1 MTESYP
7 EALFDRVEERAKR
20 AGAPLSPEADER
32 PEMAT
37 EPSHPESQDVAALED
52 HEEPAGLLPVK
63 AAGGGPARRRGFLA
77 PFGSRTFGPW
87 ELAFAAVVLA
97 ALGLRLF
104 ELSGRTM
111 HYDEAIHLHY
121 AWRLAN
127 SAGSVLGWPWIFGTD
142 YVHSAW
148 MHGPFQIEM
157 TAAFLQVFGDTDF
170 TARLG
175 YALFGT
181 ALVALPWFLRDHIGR
196 QGAILA
202 AVMLALSPVLLYFS
216 RFGRNDIIM
225 MFWAVALFTL
235 MWRYLHGGRRLNLYV
250 ASAVLALMF
259 ASKETAYLLVAI
271 FGFIAFVAAL
281 PYVLPWLRRSKF
293 LAREGTPVA
302 VFLLLF
308 TLTLP
313 QWSAL
318 IGMFQGLFG
327 LTLANPDPLTGN
339 NVANF
344 DGSAGMTGAPA
355 WQGSVLPIP
364 VVDMP
369 WILHAVVAV
378 AGLAI
383 LLWLV
388 SRGPLNHA
396 RVAGLV
402 GAPVMTAFAFAW
414 ILFRPYSGVD
424 PESSALLAAD
434 WAIFC
439 IALAVAVGLLVWS
452 RFTLGRAALLV
463 VLPAAAITIYALLF
477 TPVLNVQGLVDA
489 ILPSGVS
496 PGEVD
501 MGVPVNYVV
510 AAATLL
516 LTLAGSAALGIWW
529 LGRHWLICAFIF
541 YVIWT
546 ALYTTMFT
554 NLSGIFTGFWQGM
567 GYWIAQ
573 QDVARGNQPWYY
585 YFVGMSVYEILPLVF
600 GIAGIVYFLRRRDVL
615 GLALALWAVLSLA
628 AYTVATEKMPWLV
641 VNITTPF
648 VLVAAKYVG
657 EMLERLEWPSL
668 PTRPGG
674 DSKGA
679 PPPVPGTGG
688 AMEIGTLVVFIVT
701 PVIVLIAVYLFLLL
715 VDQARPFL
723 LEHWLLAAS
732 ALAASFVAA
741 LIFRLTG
748 MERAAPAAVLGLA
761 ALLLIFGSVGAFRA
775 AYTYDDTNVEVM
787 VYAQGSADIK
797 ETYFILEQEVY
808 PLAQGVRPV
817 KVDYD
822 VWYPL
827 QWYVRDHATDG
838 RLNFHCFELTS
849 DERPGCIVLPE
860 SLQEDGTFTFGN
872 AAALVVKDGHIGDDA
887 AVREQYRRQGPF
899 KELLWFPES
908 YRRPD
913 ENREEEPMHTQLAR
927 DFNFFRDSVSSRE
940 KWAEA
945 LNYVIFRELDT
956 PWYRSEYYA
965 YLP

>member
-1 MTESYP
+1 MTQSDAEQ
-7 EALFDRVEERAKR
+7 
-20 AGAPLSPEADER
+20 AGAISASLADGPLETAADPGEQ
-32 PEMAT
+32 
-37 EPSHPESQDVAALED
+37 ESQNAATAEDYGDTVDLPPGELEASA
-52 HEEPAGLLPVK
+52 PT
-63 AAGGGPARRRGFLA
+63 RRWG
-77 PFGSRTFGPW
+77 W
-87 ELAFAAVVLA
+87 YELAFAAVVVA

-157 TAAFLQVFGDTDF
+157 TAFILKVFGDTDF

-175 YALFGT
+175 YTLFGT
-181 ALVALPWFLRDHIGR
+181 ALVALPWFLRNHIGR

-202 AVMLALSPVLLYFS
+202 AAMLALSPVLLYFS

-235 MWRYLHGGRRLNLYV
+235 MWRYLHDGRRLHLYL

-271 FGFIAFVAAL
+271 FGFIAFVAAV
-281 PYVLPWLRRSKF
+281 PYVLPWLRRSES

-308 TLTLP
+308 TLTIP

-355 WQGSVLPIP
+355 WQGSVLPLP

-369 WILHAVVAV
+369 WILHGAFAV
-378 AGLAI
+378 AGLAV
-383 LLWLV
+383 LFWMV
-388 SRGPLNHA
+388 SRGPLNYA
-396 RVAGLV
+396 RVVGLV
-402 GAPVMTAFAFAW
+402 GTPVMSAFAFAW
-414 ILFRPYSGVD
+414 IMFRPYSGVD
-424 PESSALLAAD
+424 PDSAALLAAD
-434 WAIFC
+434 WVIFC
-439 IALAVAVGLLVWS
+439 IALAVAAGFIFWS
-452 RFTLGRAALLV
+452 RFPASRAALLV
-463 VLPAAAITIYALLF
+463 VLPAAAITVYSLLF
-477 TPVLNVQGLVDA
+477 TPVLNVPGLVDA
-489 ILPSGVS
+489 VLPSGVS
-496 PGEVD
+496 ASGTD
-501 MGVPVNYVV
+501 TGMPVNYVV

-516 LTLAGSAALGIWW
+516 VALGGSAALGIWW
-529 LGRHWLICAFIF
+529 LGRHWLICAAIF

-585 YFVGMSVYEILPLVF
+585 YFVGMSVYEILPLAF
-600 GIAGIVYFLRRRDVL
+600 GVVGIVYFLRRRDTL

-648 VLVAAKYVG
+648 ILVAAKYLG
-657 EMLERLEWPSL
+657 EMLERLDLPSIL
-668 PTRPGG
+668 ARPARAL
-674 DSKGA
+674 KGA
-679 PPPVPGTGG
+679 PPSVPSTGG
-688 AMEIGTLVVFIVT
+688 AVEIGTLSVFITV
-701 PVIVLIAVYLFLLL
+701 PMIVLMTVYLFLQL
-715 VDQARPFL
+715 VDPARPFG

-741 LIFRLTG
+741 FIFRLTG
-748 MERAAPAAVLGLA
+748 KAKAAPAAVLGLA
-761 ALLLIFGSVGAFRA
+761 ALLLVFGAVGAFRA

-797 ETYFILEQEVY
+797 ETYRTLEQEVY
-808 PLAQGVRPV
+808 PLAEGARPV

-827 QWYVRDHATDG
+827 QWYVRQHATDG
-838 RLNFHCFELTS
+838 RLNFQCFELTS
-849 DERPGCIVLPE
+849 DERPGCVVIPE
-860 SLQEDGTFTFGN
+860 SQQEDGSLSFGN
-872 AAALVVKDGHIGDDA
+872 VGALVVKSGHVGDDA

-913 ENREEEPMHTQLAR
+913 ENREDEPMHTQLAK
-927 DFNFFRDSVSSRE
+927 DFGFFRDSVSSRE

-945 LNYVIFRELDT
+945 LDYVIFRELAT
-956 PWYRSEYYA
+956 PWYSSEYYA